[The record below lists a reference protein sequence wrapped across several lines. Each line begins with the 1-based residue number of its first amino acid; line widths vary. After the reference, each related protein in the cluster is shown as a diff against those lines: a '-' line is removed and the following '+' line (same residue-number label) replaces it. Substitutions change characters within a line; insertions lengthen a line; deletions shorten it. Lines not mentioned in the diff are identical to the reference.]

1 VHTWQQ
7 FHYALKQY
15 FSIPTLHYA
24 YLSVL
29 EDWGRTIAELIAQNA
44 FSESG
49 ASTTFCL
56 LSTHM
61 CRAWS

>member
-29 EDWGRTIAELIAQNA
+29 EDWGRAIAELIAQDA
-44 FSESG
+44 FSES
-49 ASTTFCL
+49 STIL
-56 LSTHM
+56 LFVCYPHLHRT
-61 CRAWS
+61 WN